1 MEGNSKANKEPT
13 ANKPLLSEDFGL
25 RRLGYLLVASLVFLT
40 GGWSITAPIE
50 SAAIAPG
57 LVQVKGKRQS
67 VQHFEGGIVS
77 AILVENG
84 SWVEKGQILMTLNSA
99 RYRADREIILGRLH
113 NVRALTSRLRAER
126 ARRSL
131 INFPKELIDSAQNDD
146 RASEAMAN
154 ERSRFEARQAGLDG
168 EMAVL
173 KTQQRG
179 LEAVA
184 ESKRVVAESIST
196 ELSDLAAL
204 LSAGYVDKQR
214 LRELQRSKSRLLG
227 EITDLEVAIDEVN
240 LKIIQ
245 LDKTFQTAVLDE
257 LSISQ
262 EKLNDLHEEYM
273 AAEDRIDRA
282 EVRAPV
288 AGSIMNLDL
297 NTIGAVIK
305 PGQELMA
312 IVPAPDDLIVEVR
325 ISPMDIDRVAVGQ
338 PAEIRFAVF
347 KDAYLISGTLEKI
360 SADRMVDEGAD
371 LPYYQGTVFID
382 SDDIQ
387 MLGPMELVPGM
398 PAEVLIKTGSRTMM
412 AYLTSPLARMF
423 SRSLIED

>member
-1 MEGNSKANKEPT
+1 M
-13 ANKPLLSEDFGL
+13 
-25 RRLGYLLVASLVFLT
+25 ASLVFLT

-84 SWVEKGQILMTLNSA
+84 SWVEKDQILMTLNSA

-113 NVRALTSRLRAER
+113 NVMALTSRLRAER

-131 INFPKELIDSAQNDD
+131 INFPKELIDSAQNDEC
-146 RASEAMAN
+146 ASEAMAN

-245 LDKTFQTAVLDE
+245 LDKTFQTAVLM
-257 LSISQ
+257 SC
-262 EKLNDLHEEYM
+262 
-273 AAEDRIDRA
+273 
-282 EVRAPV
+282 P
-288 AGSIMNLDL
+288 
-297 NTIGAVIK
+297 
-305 PGQELMA
+305 
-312 IVPAPDDLIVEVR
+312 
-325 ISPMDIDRVAVGQ
+325 
-338 PAEIRFAVF
+338 
-347 KDAYLISGTLEKI
+347 
-360 SADRMVDEGAD
+360 
-371 LPYYQGTVFID
+371 
-382 SDDIQ
+382 
-387 MLGPMELVPGM
+387 
-398 PAEVLIKTGSRTMM
+398 
-412 AYLTSPLARMF
+412 
-423 SRSLIED
+423 

>member
-1 MEGNSKANKEPT
+1 
-13 ANKPLLSEDFGL
+13 
-25 RRLGYLLVASLVFLT
+25 
-40 GGWSITAPIE
+40 
-50 SAAIAPG
+50 
-57 LVQVKGKRQS
+57 
-67 VQHFEGGIVS
+67 
-77 AILVENG
+77 
-84 SWVEKGQILMTLNSA
+84 
-99 RYRADREIILGRLH
+99 
-113 NVRALTSRLRAER
+113 
-126 ARRSL
+126 
-131 INFPKELIDSAQNDD
+131 
-146 RASEAMAN
+146 
-154 ERSRFEARQAGLDG
+154 
-168 EMAVL
+168 
-173 KTQQRG
+173 
-179 LEAVA
+179 
-184 ESKRVVAESIST
+184 
-196 ELSDLAAL
+196 
-204 LSAGYVDKQR
+204 
-214 LRELQRSKSRLLG
+214 
-227 EITDLEVAIDEVN
+227 
-240 LKIIQ
+240 
-245 LDKTFQTAVLDE
+245 
-257 LSISQ
+257 
-262 EKLNDLHEEYM
+262 M

-371 LPYYQGTVFID
+371 LPYYQGTVLID
-382 SDDIQ
+382 SDDIS